1 MKSHFKVV
9 GWACRAAGGR
19 VGEDKQTQLKTLP
32 PPPSSR
38 LSQFKRYIERMRPTG
53 AGNIHFPLLSICT
66 YCRMSREFVKK
77 RQNFKTMAMAVFA
90 IIAIEADILCVRDRA
105 FLSYH
110 VILQIC
116 FCFWCEVAL
125 ISGRRAAGQ
134 AGGDPQYLIDLWRII
149 ETGAFAF
156 ASYLVILNCR
166 EQVSRPAS
174 DVWQCSKA
182 ASMASFRSS

>member
-32 PPPSSR
+32 PPPCSR

-134 AGGDPQYLIDLWRII
+134 AGVTRNISLICEGLLKLGPLPLLHIWWYWIVESKWADLRAMCDNVQKLLLWI
-149 ETGAFAF
+149 
-156 ASYLVILNCR
+156 
-166 EQVSRPAS
+166 P
-174 DVWQCSKA
+174 
-182 ASMASFRSS
+182 